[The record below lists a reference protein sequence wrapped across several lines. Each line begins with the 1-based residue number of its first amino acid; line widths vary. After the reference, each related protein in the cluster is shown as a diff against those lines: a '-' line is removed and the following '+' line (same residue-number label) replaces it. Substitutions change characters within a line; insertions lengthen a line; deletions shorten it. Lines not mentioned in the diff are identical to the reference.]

1 MNWPLVG
8 LIGGLV
14 GVDAT
19 SFPQVMIS
27 RPLVAG
33 TLAGW
38 ALGDPAAGA
47 LLGALHE
54 LFGLS
59 VLPVGAARYP
69 EPGTATVSASAGLL
83 AAQAAAAPAWPALLL
98 AVAFAL
104 AWERVAGGSVVLYRR
119 GVERVLF
126 APGATMGAR
135 QLERRHAL
143 ALLLDF
149 ARAAVVTLFG
159 AAAATLVI
167 GVLAP
172 RIALPAVAVQAG
184 IAIAAGAALGGTI
197 GVFGGWSQRRASLI
211 LGALTGCGL
220 LLLTR

>member
-69 EPGTATVSASAGLL
+69 EPGTATVAATAGLL
-83 AAQAAAAPAWPALLL
+83 AAQTAAAPIWPALLL

-104 AWERVAGGSVVLYRR
+104 AWERVAGSSVVLYRR
-119 GVERVLF
+119 GIERVLF
-126 APGATMGAR
+126 APGADGAR
-135 QLERRHAL
+135 PLQRRHVFV
-143 ALLLDF
+143 LLLDCV
-149 ARAAVVTLFG
+149 RAAFVALLGG
-159 AAAATLVI
+159 ALAAVFI
-167 GVLAP
+167 GALAP
-172 RIALPAVAVQAG
+172 RIALPALAVQAG

-197 GVFGGWSQRRASLI
+197 GIFGGWPQRRASLI